1 MEGYAPDYASHYG
14 RREEGLKVGYGEG
27 LSSRRGKGENKSMG
41 RERGMGADGPVEPGD
56 ARRHGNDPDAVRLN
70 EGDAGAGMRTE
81 GDGPRAG
88 RDLREQRDQAGSG
101 AGGRD
106 ADGWNLP
113 TKYLPGV
120 ESRDLPEP
128 LSLRKIV
135 GASVIILATALG
147 SGELIIWP
155 YITSQVGIGL
165 LWLAMVGFTMQYFLN
180 MEIERYTLATGETA
194 VTGFTRFWKPWGMI
208 FVLGAILPNAWPGWA
223 TGGATL
229 LSYVFG
235 LAEGAVPVLAAIA
248 LVAFALALTLS
259 PVVYQVLEKIQ
270 MVLVAVIVV
279 FLVMAI
285 VVATDLGVWTG
296 IVTQAPS
303 GVANFPS
310 FLGQLGIATLL
321 GAIAF
326 AGAGGANNLTQSNY
340 VRDKGLAM
348 GQRMP
353 KVVSPITGE
362 EEARASLGYTF
373 PTTEENMRRWRGW
386 WKVANQ
392 EQILVFYI
400 IGVLTLI
407 GLSVLTFTALGR
419 ETGVE
424 GDFTFLQRVA
434 AGLGDRIGTWFQYFY
449 LIAGTVILFS
459 TSLGVMDYV
468 ARLTASELKV
478 SYFRRSERVTESR
491 IYFAAAWL
499 IAILGSLILLAGFQ
513 QPLVL
518 LIISASGGGVVM
530 ALYSVM
536 LIVLNT
542 RALPQ
547 PIRLKGWRL
556 YVMAVTA
563 VFFLFFS
570 VLLVYDV
577 FMTNLLGG

>member
-1 MEGYAPDYASHYG
+1 
-14 RREEGLKVGYGEG
+14 
-27 LSSRRGKGENKSMG
+27 
-41 RERGMGADGPVEPGD
+41 
-56 ARRHGNDPDAVRLN
+56 
-70 EGDAGAGMRTE
+70 
-81 GDGPRAG
+81 
-88 RDLREQRDQAGSG
+88 
-101 AGGRD
+101 
-106 ADGWNLP
+106 
-113 TKYLPGV
+113 
-120 ESRDLPEP
+120 
-128 LSLRKIV
+128 
-135 GASVIILATALG
+135 
-147 SGELIIWP
+147 
-155 YITSQVGIGL
+155 
-165 LWLAMVGFTMQYFLN
+165 
-180 MEIERYTLATGETA
+180 
-194 VTGFTRFWKPWGMI
+194 
-208 FVLGAILPNAWPGWA
+208 
-223 TGGATL
+223 
-229 LSYVFG
+229 
-235 LAEGAVPVLAAIA
+235 
-248 LVAFALALTLS
+248 
-259 PVVYQVLEKIQ
+259 
-270 MVLVAVIVV
+270 
-279 FLVMAI
+279 
-285 VVATDLGVWTG
+285 
-296 IVTQAPS
+296 
-303 GVANFPS
+303 
-310 FLGQLGIATLL
+310 
-321 GAIAF
+321 
-326 AGAGGANNLTQSNY
+326 NLTQSNY